1 MKRAGSAL
9 LVVPLLVGC
18 GSSVDTSAPLPSVAA
33 STPQPTRHAPPPPTT
48 TPSVTPKAR
57 KTPTPT
63 PQQVTLADLVVPSR
77 TFTRTS
83 TRAWDRERTG
93 PFDTERFAKLLSGT
107 PDEDRRLFNTTG
119 FVRGHVS
126 IRMAADD
133 RRLVIY
139 LYQFRTHE
147 GAVRLQKNFWDQYEH
162 GDSFT
167 VRGLGR
173 TWTDAGLKQSSTR
186 YTATA
191 NVNFAVGNIL
201 VKVDVTESNTT
212 GKGLRP
218 DTELAAAIARQQR
231 DHLAGAV

>member
-1 MKRAGSAL
+1 MKRAGFAL
-9 LVVPLLVGC
+9 LAVPLLVGC
-18 GSSVDTSAPLPSVAA
+18 GSSTDTSAPLPSVAT
-33 STPQPTRHAPPPPTT
+33 STKQPTRQAPPPPTA
-48 TPSVTPKAR
+48 TPSVTPKAS
-57 KTPTPT
+57 KAPT
-63 PQQVTLADLVVPSR
+63 PQQVALADLVVPSK

-83 TRAWDRERTG
+83 TREWDRERTG
-93 PFDTERFAKLLSGT
+93 PFDTDRFAKMLSGT
-107 PDEDRRLFNTTG
+107 PDEDRRLFKRTG

-133 RRLVIY
+133 RRLVVY
-139 LYQFRTHE
+139 LYQFRTHQ
-147 GAVRLQKNFWDQYEH
+147 GAVQLQNSFWDQYDH
-162 GDSFT
+162 GDRFT

-201 VKVDVTESNTT
+201 VAVSVTESNKT

-218 DTELAAAIARQQR
+218 DTELAATIARQQR
-231 DHLAGAV
+231 DHLTGAI

>member
-1 MKRAGSAL
+1 VPKPSA
-9 LVVPLLVGC
+9 V
-18 GSSVDTSAPLPSVAA
+18 
-33 STPQPTRHAPPPPTT
+33 
-48 TPSVTPKAR
+48 
-57 KTPTPT
+57 
-63 PQQVTLADLVVPSR
+63 QQVALADLVVPSS
-77 TFTRTS
+77 TFTRRS
-83 TRAWDRERTG
+83 NRAWDLERTG
-93 PFDTERFAKLLSGT
+93 PFDVDRFAEKLSGT
-107 PDEDRRLFNTTG
+107 PEEDRRLFKRTG

-147 GAVRLQKNFWDQYEH
+147 GAVELQNAFWDQYEH
-162 GDSFT
+162 QGTFS

-191 NVNFAVGNIL
+191 NVNFAIGNIL
-201 VKVDVTESNTT
+201 AAVSVTESNTT

-218 DTELAAAIARQQR
+218 DTDLAATIAKLQH
-231 DHLAGAV
+231 DHLAGAT

>member
-9 LVVPLLVGC
+9 LAVPLLVGC
-18 GSSVDTSAPLPSVAA
+18 GPSIDTGAPSPSVAA
-33 STPQPTRHAPPPPTT
+33 STAQPTRHAPPPPT
-48 TPSVTPKAR
+48 VAPKAR

-63 PQQVTLADLVVPSR
+63 PTPQQPSLAGLVVPSR

-83 TRAWDRERTG
+83 TREWDRERIG
-93 PFDTERFAKLLSGT
+93 PFDTDRFAKLLSGT
-107 PDEDRRLFNTTG
+107 PAEDRRLFKRTG

-147 GAVRLQKNFWDQYEH
+147 GAVQLQNTFWDQYEH

-167 VRGLGR
+167 VHGLGR
-173 TWTDAGLKQSSTR
+173 TWTDAGLKRSSTR

-201 VKVDVTESNTT
+201 VAVSVTESNKT

-218 DTELAAAIARQQR
+218 DTELAATIAKQQR

>member
-1 MKRAGSAL
+1 M
-9 LVVPLLVGC
+9 
-18 GSSVDTSAPLPSVAA
+18 
-33 STPQPTRHAPPPPTT
+33 
-48 TPSVTPKAR
+48 TPKAA
-57 KTPTPT
+57 KTPA
-63 PQQVTLADLVVPSR
+63 PQQAALADLVVPSS

-83 TRAWDRERTG
+83 TREWDRERTG
-93 PFDTERFAKLLSGT
+93 PFDVDRFAKLLSGT
-107 PDEDRRLFNTTG
+107 PDEDRGLFARTG

-133 RRLVIY
+133 RRLVVY

-147 GAVRLQKNFWDQYEH
+147 GAVQLQNSFWDQYEH

-191 NVNFAVGNIL
+191 NVNFAFGTFL
-201 VKVDVTESNTT
+201 VAVSVTESNKT

-218 DTELAAAIARQQR
+218 DTDLAATIAKQQR

>member
-1 MKRAGSAL
+1 MKLAGSAL
-9 LVVPLLVGC
+9 LAVPLLVGC
-18 GSSVDTSAPLPSVAA
+18 GSSIDTSAPLPSVAA
-33 STPQPTRHAPPPPTT
+33 STAQPTRQAPPPPTA
-48 TPSVTPKAR
+48 TPSVIPKAR
-57 KTPTPT
+57 TTPTAT
-63 PQQVTLADLVVPSR
+63 PIALADLVVPSK

-83 TRAWDRERTG
+83 TREWDREHTG
-93 PFDTERFAKLLSGT
+93 PFDTDRFAKMLSGT
-107 PDEDRRLFNTTG
+107 PDEDRRLFKRTG

-133 RRLVIY
+133 RRLVVY
-139 LYQFRTHE
+139 LYQFRTHQ
-147 GAVRLQKNFWDQYEH
+147 GAVQLQNSFWGQYEH
-162 GDSFT
+162 GDTFT

-186 YTATA
+186 YTASA

-201 VKVDVTESNTT
+201 VAVTVTESNKT

-218 DTELAAAIARQQR
+218 DTELAATIAKQQR